1 MVEGN
6 VTEQEVKA
14 EAKPEA
20 ATSEVAEAVGA
31 VVTET
36 VKFVDALGKA
46 LLVAAQD
53 ISNLMVIKVDAET
66 REHLDLLVDSG
77 AAKSRRDA
85 AATLLV
91 EGIQAKGSTFERIQ
105 QTQAQIKELRQ
116 QVRSLIKAPTA

>member
-1 MVEGN
+1 MSEVTM
-6 VTEQEVKA
+6 TEQECK
-14 EAKPEA
+14 EE
-20 ATSEVAEAVGA
+20 ATSEVAEAVVA
-31 VVTET
+31 VVNET

-46 LLVAAQD
+46 ILVAAQD

-66 REHLDLLVDSG
+66 RERLDLLVDAG

-85 AATLLV
+85 ATTLLA
-91 EGIQAKGSTFERIQ
+91 EGLQAKGATFEKIQ

>member
-1 MVEGN
+1 MSEVE
-6 VTEQEVKA
+6 VTGQECRS
-14 EAKPEA
+14 EATPSS
-20 ATSEVAEAVGA
+20 ATSEIGEAVAA
-31 VVTET
+31 VVTES

-66 REHLDLLVDSG
+66 REHLDLLVDAG

-85 AATLLV
+85 AATLLA
-91 EGIQAKGSTFERIQ
+91 EGIQAKGATFDKIA

-116 QVRSLIKAPTA
+116 QVRSLIKAPAA